1 MKIYLKN
8 YPEKY
13 RTKIFFIN
21 PLLRKKIYEKKQDP
35 ENKIKKSFTIL
46 IIGGSQG
53 EEFFDSEISELM
65 IDLFKNYK
73 ISLIQQ
79 ITNQNKKK

>member
-1 MKIYLKN
+1 MK
-8 YPEKY
+8 
-13 RTKIFFIN
+13 
-21 PLLRKKIYEKKQDP
+21 
-35 ENKIKKSFTIL
+35 NKIKKTFTIL

-53 EEFFDSEISELM
+53 AEFFDNEISEFM

-79 ITNQNKKK
+79 ITDENKKKIIKKKYEENWFRK